1 MRTLNEK
8 DEEVTNPDLTLGYI
22 KEDGY
27 NIHHDAVPAVE
38 GVMAKVHY
46 EVVKEYPNGGK
57 EVKEV
62 VDVPGVEPRPAIP
75 AYDTTETINRY
86 ILYTEE
92 ELARLKAQ
100 KEEEERIAKLPTQD
114 ARITAVEN
122 LMMEQMLGSGK

>member
-75 AYDTTETINRY
+75 EYDTTETINRY